1 MSSMFSGNA
10 ALIRRGLDSLSGA
23 YSQNTYPTQTIVT
36 DDPKEYALTLGNAK
50 EMLPVNTDV
59 HDSLITMLI
68 EATTDQIERYINRD
82 TYQRTRQSMYL
93 RPAAQIML
101 PYGVHGNIISVI
113 GIDADGNQTT
123 LVAGDDYQVI
133 GIEFKYIQLST
144 FADMLLVNYESG
156 YGAGACP
163 PAIKAAIMQELSLQY
178 KNRQDPNAPGRTVV
192 NNLSVEARN
201 LLVSYVR
208 YVI

>member
-1 MSSMFSGNA
+1 MSSIFSGSA

-36 DDPKEYALTLGNAK
+36 DDPHQYVITLGNAK

-59 HDSLITMLI
+59 HDTLITMLI

-93 RPAAQIML
+93 RPAPIIYL
-101 PYGVHGNIISVI
+101 PYGIHGNVTSVVA
-113 GIDADGNQTT
+113 IDADGNQTT
-123 LVAGDDYQVI
+123 LIANNDYRVF
-133 GIEFKYIQLST
+133 GIEFKAIQLSI
-144 FADMLLVNYESG
+144 FADMLLVTYQSG
-156 YGAGACP
+156 YGAGECP
-163 PAIKAAIMQELSLQY
+163 AAIRGAIMQELSLQY

-201 LLVSYVR
+201 LLMSYVR

>member
-1 MSSMFSGNA
+1 MFSGNA

-23 YSQNTYPTQTIVT
+23 YSQNTYPTQTIIT
-36 DDPKEYALTLGNAK
+36 DDPKQYALTLGNAK

-101 PYGVHGNIISVI
+101 PYGVHGNITTVV
-113 GIDADGNQTT
+113 GVDADGNQTT
-123 LVAGDDYQVI
+123 LTANEDYQVF
-133 GIEFKYIQLST
+133 GIEFKYLQMST
-144 FADMLLVNYESG
+144 FYEMLLVTYQSG
-156 YGAGACP
+156 YAAGECP
-163 PAIKAAIMQELSLQY
+163 AAIKAAIMQELSLQY

-192 NNLSVEARN
+192 NSLSVEARN

>member
-1 MSSMFSGNA
+1 MFSGNA

-23 YSQNTYPTQTIVT
+23 YSQNTYPSQTIVT
-36 DDPKEYALTLGNAK
+36 DDTCEYAINLGNAK

-59 HDSLITMLI
+59 HDNLITLLI

-82 TYQRTRQSMYL
+82 TYQKTRQSMYL
-93 RPAAQIML
+93 RPAPQLML
-101 PYGVHGNIISVI
+101 PYGVHGNVLSVI
-113 GIDADGNQTT
+113 GVNGDGSQTT
-123 LVAGDDYQVI
+123 LTANDDYQVF
-133 GIEFKYIQLST
+133 GIEFKYVQLST
-144 FADMLLVNYESG
+144 FYDIIIINYQSG
-156 YGAGACP
+156 YAPGECP
-163 PAIKAAIMQELSLQY
+163 SAIRAAIMQELSLQY

-208 YVI
+208 YVV

>member
-1 MSSMFSGNA
+1 MSSLFSGNA
-10 ALIRRGLDSLSGA
+10 AIIRRGLDSLSGA
-23 YSQNTYPTQTIVT
+23 YSQNTYPSQTIIT

-50 EMLPVNTDV
+50 EMLPVNTEV

-101 PYGVHGNIISVI
+101 PYGIHGNITSVI
-113 GIDADGNQTT
+113 GVDAEGNQTT
-123 LVAGDDYQVI
+123 LVANDDYRVF
-133 GIEFKYIQLST
+133 GIEFKYLQMST
-144 FADMLLVNYESG
+144 FYEMLLVSYQSG
-156 YGAGACP
+156 YAAGACP